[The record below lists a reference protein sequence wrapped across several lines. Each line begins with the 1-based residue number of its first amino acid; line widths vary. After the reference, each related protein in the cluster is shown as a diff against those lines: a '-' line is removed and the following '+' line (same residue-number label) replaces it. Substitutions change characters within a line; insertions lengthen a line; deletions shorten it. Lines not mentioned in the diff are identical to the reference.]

1 MGESLILSKDL
12 EGLLRNA
19 KELNQ
24 ELVGTFIPF
33 RRIDTD
39 SGP

>member
-12 EGLLRNA
+12 EGLLRHA

-33 RRIDTD
+33 CRIDTD
-39 SGP
+39 SDP